1 MLGRVA
7 GRCAHARVATG
18 YGARALSGSTKSSNK
33 LVGSASE
40 AVADIPAGA
49 TLCVGGFGLCGIP
62 ENLIA
67 ALVQRG
73 VGGLTA
79 VSNNA
84 GVDDFGLGLL
94 LQSGQIKRMIS
105 SYVGEN
111 KTFERLYLSGELE
124 VELTPQG
131 TLAERLRAGGAGI
144 PAFYTPCAAGTWV
157 QEGGCPIKYNPDG
170 SVAIESTPRELRKF
184 GDREFVMEE
193 AIVGDYALVKAWKA
207 DTRGNLVF
215 RSTSQNFNADAATA
229 GKICIAEVEEIVQA
243 GEIPPDQVH
252 LPGVYVHR
260 LVHGPSYQKRIEK
273 KTNSA
278 ADDPAASLTAKLS
291 PERLRIVKRAALEF
305 RDGDYVNL
313 GIGIPTLASNFVAP
327 HVRIELQSENG
338 LLGIGPYP
346 RAGEEDPDC
355 INAGKETVT
364 MIPGSATFPSSQSF
378 AMIRG
383 GKVDLTLL
391 GAMEVSMN
399 GDLANWIIPGK
410 MVKGMGGAMDLVSS
424 GSRVVVTMEHTAKGK
439 HKILRECALPLTG
452 KGVVDR
458 IITELGVFDIV
469 PDELGAA
476 YCVDGDGNPTRLEL
490 IEIAEGVS
498 LDDIKAATGCPFR
511 VADGYRSRWLKPM
524 CQEWS
529 DIPKER
535 FHSPI

>member
-1 MLGRVA
+1 MLRRVS
-7 GRCAHARVATG
+7 CS
-18 YGARALSGSTKSSNK
+18 RALAAAGSRVLSTTVAKSSNK
-33 LVGSASE
+33 IVSSASE
-40 AVADIPAGA
+40 AVADIPEGS

-67 ALVQRG
+67 ALVEHG

-94 LQSGQIKRMIS
+94 LKSGQIKRMIS

-111 KTFERLYLSGELE
+111 KTFEKQYLSGQLE

-131 TLAERLRAGGAGI
+131 TLAERMRAGGAGI
-144 PAFYTPCAAGTWV
+144 PAFYTPCAVGTMV
-157 QEGGCPIKYNPDG
+157 QEGGCPIKYNADG
-170 SVAIESTPRELRKF
+170 TVAIASEPRELRRF
-184 GDREFVMEE
+184 GDREYVMER
-193 AIVGDYALVKAWKA
+193 AIVGDFSLVKAWKA

-215 RSTSQNFNADAATA
+215 RSTSCNFNADAATA
-229 GKICIAEVEEIVQA
+229 GRVCIAEVEEIVEA

-252 LPGVYVHR
+252 LPGIYVHR
-260 LVHGPSYQKRIEK
+260 LVMGRLYEKRIEK
-273 KTNSA
+273 KTRSIGDN
-278 ADDPAASLTAKLS
+278 PAASLAEKLS

-327 HVRIELQSENG
+327 SVRIELQSENG

-346 RAGEEDPDC
+346 KDGQEDPDC

-364 MIPGSATFPSSQSF
+364 MVPGSATFTSSQSF
-378 AMIRG
+378 GMIRG

-391 GAMEVSMN
+391 GAMEVSMD

-424 GSRVVVTMEHTAKGK
+424 GSRVVVTMEHTAKGGA
-439 HKILRECALPLTG
+439 HKILRACNLPLTG
-452 KGVVDR
+452 KGVVSR

-469 PDELGAA
+469 PEQLGAS
-476 YCVDGDGNPTRLEL
+476 YCVDDEGNPTRLEL
-490 IEIAEGVS
+490 IEIADGVS
-498 LDDIKAATGCPFR
+498 LQEIKAATGCPFR
-511 VADGYRSRWLKPM
+511 IADGYRSRWLKPM
-524 CQEWS
+524 CQTPE
-529 DIPKER
+529 DIPPER
-535 FHSPI
+535 QHSPI